1 MTPEEELLRI
11 ILAVLLAVVLFWF
24 GAYLETCRK
33 RMMEKV
39 TVLLDKPE
47 ELPEVK

>member
-1 MTPEEELLRI
+1 LTPEEELLRI
-11 ILAVLLAVVLFWF
+11 ILALLLTVFLFWF

-39 TVLLDKPE
+39 KKKLDSMDR
-47 ELPEVK
+47 